1 MRQRL
6 LPQAVVSDMGQ
17 IRLLERNDILYNFS
31 KEQESAILNK
41 AKNLIGQSM
50 RYSELCRA
58 LGIAP
63 ETAGKKKARQLRDF
77 NNLFE
82 YSVEPNGKQV

>member
-31 KEQESAILNK
+31 KEQEGAILNK
-41 AKNLIGQSM
+41 AKTLIGQPM
-50 RYSELCRA
+50 RYS
-58 LGIAP
+58 
-63 ETAGKKKARQLRDF
+63 
-77 NNLFE
+77 
-82 YSVEPNGKQV
+82 

>member
-1 MRQRL
+1 M

-17 IRLLERNDILYNFS
+17 IRLLGRNDVLYNFS
-31 KEQESAILNK
+31 KEQEGAILNK

-58 LGIAP
+58 L
-63 ETAGKKKARQLRDF
+63 
-77 NNLFE
+77 
-82 YSVEPNGKQV
+82 